1 MLSNLFDQIFGRSK
15 CGKREII
22 TTTIIEPESININ
35 DDPRTLNDSTDSH
48 CCFLPSFSF
57 SDVDDSEQSILKSN
71 YDAQPQHKQS
81 TATTTT
87 TPQQFISRQYH
98 NNDNIQQHKH
108 RLTNHLNHQNRIR
121 NNQNKLNEISIFSVY
136 LLFAT
141 LFVCIC
147 TIAVLLFT
155 YMNRANDIVQLRD
168 SLTTEFI
175 SRTDIDDIIR
185 NVLREMK
192 NKNNNDE
199 DVDVN
204 DDGGN
209 RNSFY
214 EDSNESI
221 ADSHKNNNNNQQFNP
236 DDDDD
241 DSIKTTNGLEF
252 RDVLYDDYIT
262 SIDDDDD
269 DDDDDIRNG
278 DNVGTKKQPNKQQP
292 QPPPVQ
298 TERKPSQMLN
308 TMRKRRAANIFNENY
323 VTDAQNNVQ
332 GPFVEFFNP
341 KMRRELE
348 KKDDEIKRTTGK
360 GSAPGG
366 DEWSYLTSIS
376 RVPYEAISGF
386 CSATK
391 EYCPPGPPGS
401 PGHHGAKGY
410 RGDIGMPGPPGREGP
425 IGPRGP
431 KGMPGSPG
439 LDGRDGIPGEPGL
452 DGVPGRAGADGIP
465 GKDGIP
471 GANGINGIDG
481 KDGKEGLPGPQGPP
495 GTVGERGLTGPRGR
509 SGRPGQNGIP
519 GLPGIVAYKYGLD
532 ADKLHIP
539 PTEVGKL
546 LIPPS
551 IAGGSNKPIVI
562 VEDKFLR
569 LICDATGQPKPDVV
583 WYRHD
588 GRPITD
594 GSWQVTSIRDHTI
607 NITHV
612 NRVHNGIY
620 VCVANNGIPPSANA
634 TFQVEVHFPPLI
646 RVRNQYL
653 YAFEGGSVSLECE
666 TEAFPEPLKYW
677 KRRSDNR
684 IIDQNDKYRM
694 ETYTDGYKS
703 LMRLNITNVRPE
715 DFGEYECVSKNE
727 INTTAAPF
735 FVYDGA
741 RHPTRTYSDIA
752 EFGTLPPKPVS
763 YTEFCPPPNC
773 PSPNCDESRCNNAYF
788 QHHDIKIEELRFK
801 GIRFPGIT
809 ANRTFDCVL
818 YAVGKPVY
826 HKLTDSVAYGS
837 WLKDARPRTE
847 FAEKIWT
854 TYETDRTKIYEF
866 ADKQMFRNNQA
877 NELHLKSPGF
887 QGNAH
892 VVYNGSFYYH
902 QQESPII
909 IRYDLQKRETIC
921 NVTLP
926 EFQYS
931 GDHYLYTTKCNYVDL
946 NADENGLWAIYSSS
960 KSTNTY
966 VVKLDANTLQIQFGW
981 NISLNHNKV
990 GEMFIVCGVLYA
1002 INSVTERST
1011 KIVLAMDLY
1020 RSNVL
1025 NDLNLSFTN
1034 PFSHTTMALYNPE
1047 TKELFTWDH
1056 GNQLTY
1062 PIRSSGMTEYA
1073 SASERNEEALN
1084 AHAQTGD
1091 NDK

>member
-1 MLSNLFDQIFGRSK
+1 MLANLFDQIFGRSK

-35 DDPRTLNDSTDSH
+35 DDDPPANDSTA
-48 CCFLPSFSF
+48 CCFLPSFSL
-57 SDVDDSEQSILKSN
+57 SDTDESEPTTLKSN
-71 YDAQPQHKQS
+71 YQLQPQHKQL
-81 TATTTT
+81 TTTT
-87 TPQQFISRQYH
+87 TADQRSLSSQ
-98 NNDNIQQHKH
+98 QQHH
-108 RLTNHLNHQNRIR
+108 QYIDNTQQCRQQQQHHCRPDHLNNQNRIR

-155 YMNRANDIVQLRD
+155 YINRANDIVQLRD
-168 SLTTEFI
+168 SLTSEFI
-175 SRTDIDDIIR
+175 ARSDIDEIIQ
-185 NVLREMK
+185 NVLREV
-192 NKNNNDE
+192 KNNDR
-199 DVDVN
+199 N
-204 DDGGN
+204 DDDGSSSSGT
-209 RNSFY
+209 NSFY
-214 EDSNESI
+214 DDSNENI
-221 ADSHKNNNNNQQFNP
+221 GDSSSSSNRRSQNNNNHNIENADGFELSTGSQTPYYDNSN

-241 DSIKTTNGLEF
+241 DG
-252 RDVLYDDYIT
+252 
-262 SIDDDDD
+262 DDDAADD
-269 DDDDDIRNG
+269 SN
-278 DNVGTKKQPNKQQP
+278 KKQNKYQQQP
-292 QPPPVQ
+292 QKS
-298 TERKPSQMLN
+298 ERKPSPMLN
-308 TMRKRRAANIFNENY
+308 TMRERRAANILKENY

-348 KKDDEIKRTTGK
+348 KKDEEIKKTTGK
-360 GSAPGG
+360 GNAPGG
-366 DEWSYLTSIS
+366 DEWAYLTSSS
-376 RVPYEAISGF
+376 RVPYEVISGF

-465 GKDGIP
+465 GKDGRDGTP
-471 GANGINGIDG
+471 GANGKNGIDG
-481 KDGKEGLPGPQGPP
+481 KDGKDGPQGPQGPP
-495 GTVGERGLTGPRGR
+495 GLPGERGLTGPRGR

-519 GLPGIVAYKYGLD
+519 GQPGIVAYKYGLD
-532 ADKLHIP
+532 AGKLHIP
-539 PTEVGKL
+539 PSEVGKL

-551 IAGGSNKPIVI
+551 IAGGPNKPIVV
-562 VEDKFLR
+562 VEDQFLR
-569 LICDATGQPKPDVV
+569 MRCAAGGQPRPEVV
-583 WYRHD
+583 WYRLD

-594 GSWQVTSIRDHTI
+594 GAWQVSSIRDHTI

-620 VCVANNGIPPSANA
+620 VCVANNGIPPAANA
-634 TFQVEVHFPPLI
+634 TFQIEVHFPPLI

-666 TEAFPEPLKYW
+666 TEAFPEPLKFW

-715 DFGEYECVSKNE
+715 DFGEYECVSKND
-727 INTTAAPF
+727 INTTAATF

-752 EFGTLPPKPVS
+752 VFGTLPPKPIS
-763 YTEFCPPPNC
+763 YSEFCPPPNC
-773 PSPNCDESRCNNAYF
+773 PAPNCDEHRCNNAYI
-788 QHHDIKIEELRFK
+788 HDVDIRQLHFK

-809 ANRTFDCVL
+809 NRTFDCVL

-826 HKLTDSVAYGS
+826 HKSTDVTYGS
-837 WLKDARPRTE
+837 WLKDSHPRTKE
-847 FAEKIWT
+847 FSEKIWT
-854 TYETDRTKIYEF
+854 TYETDRSIIYEF
-866 ADKQMFRNNQA
+866 ADKTSFRNNQA
-877 NELHLKSPGF
+877 NELRLKSPGF

-902 QQESPII
+902 QKDSPTI
-909 IRYDLQKRETIC
+909 IRYDLEKRETIC

-926 EFQYS
+926 EFQWT

-946 NADENGLWAIYSSS
+946 NADENGLWAIYSTP

-966 VVKLDANTLQIQFGW
+966 VVKLDAITLEIQYGW
-981 NISLNHNKV
+981 NISINHNKV

-1002 INSVTERST
+1002 IDSVTERNT
-1011 KIVLAMDLY
+1011 KILLALDLY
-1020 RSNVL
+1020 RGYIL
-1025 NDLNLSFTN
+1025 NDINLSFTN
-1034 PFSHTTMALYNPE
+1034 PFKNTTMALYNPE

-1062 PIRSSGMTEYA
+1062 PIRYNDMTKYA
-1073 SASERNEEALN
+1073 SASERNEEAYN
-1084 AHAQTGD
+1084 AHIQTGYD
-1091 NDK
+1091 NNE